1 MNQQCKVC
9 GEPAAGFHFGAFTCE
24 GCKVRDLFNHR
35 LNAYCPIVY
44 SIEAPAARVR
54 RAVHF
59 IAALFINLPLCPQIL
74 DLFIFPT
81 ESGRIGFL
89 RYLFT
94 FFPRVRGTRVFLFLP
109 RGNSRKIRKE
119 TAATCELLA
128 HSSKSPPIDSGSR
141 LVACTRIEKGGKFNK
156 PRRMATGQKRHVV
169 VGLIGEEGE
178 KVPFRWDAK
187 NACPARIRKWTGES
201 SATNRLSR
209 IVLLRG
215 RFRGHRAIVLE
226 IVTHGGDAG
235 DFLPVCHT
243 VYSRPFHSL
252 FRPLC
257 LRLTYGGL

>member
-44 SIEAPAARVR
+44 SIEAPAERVR

-128 HSSKSPPIDSGSR
+128 HSSKSPRS
-141 LVACTRIEKGGKFNK
+141 T
-156 PRRMATGQKRHVV
+156 
-169 VGLIGEEGE
+169 
-178 KVPFRWDAK
+178 
-187 NACPARIRKWTGES
+187 
-201 SATNRLSR
+201 
-209 IVLLRG
+209 RG
-215 RFRGHRAIVLE
+215 RASSRALGLKKAGSLISRVEWRQGRRG
-226 IVTHGGDAG
+226 T
-235 DFLPVCHT
+235 
-243 VYSRPFHSL
+243 
-252 FRPLC
+252 
-257 LRLTYGGL
+257 